1 MSRKG
6 NREGAGGACMVT
18 MNIAG
23 AGFKLAPTKNKKDIR
38 KIKARYCRNQNG
50 EDKFRVAGDW

>member
-1 MSRKG
+1 
-6 NREGAGGACMVT
+6 MVI
-18 MNIAG
+18 MNIVG
-23 AGFKLAPTKNKKDIR
+23 AGFKPAPAKKDIR

>member
-1 MSRKG
+1 
-6 NREGAGGACMVT
+6 MVT
-18 MNIAG
+18 MNIVG
-23 AGFKLAPTKNKKDIR
+23 AGFKPAPTKNKKDIR